1 MTSPELWLVRVV
13 ILLRQ
18 ASKKTTTARRKTK
31 RRREVERT
39 NTTSRLTPKM
49 MKRLIRYLKV
59 QMTDLMA
66 LRKRMRKTKRRRLP
80 SLRRSRN

>member
-1 MTSPELWLVRVV
+1 
-13 ILLRQ
+13 
-18 ASKKTTTARRKTK
+18 
-31 RRREVERT
+31 
-39 NTTSRLTPKM
+39 M

-80 SLRRSRN
+80 SLRRSRNLRKRHSREKQMPSGSSF